1 LHKASSWQ
9 AKRYAGL
16 SADQDL
22 ADKIFSALE
31 AEWDRTVHA
40 LNEIT
45 GTQHRLAETPWL
57 ARFRHRFPYIS
68 PLNHLQTYC
77 YSMGSKLILAFD
89 PSGASRAE
97 ESGSA
102 KAVPSIATD

>member
-16 SADQDL
+16 SADQDI

-45 GTQHRLAETPWL
+45 GTQHRL
-57 ARFRHRFPYIS
+57 
-68 PLNHLQTYC
+68 
-77 YSMGSKLILAFD
+77 YSGVGRDMADTGSKHFSKPA
-89 PSGASRAE
+89 PS
-97 ESGSA
+97 
-102 KAVPSIATD
+102 

>member
-68 PLNHLQTYC
+68 PLNHLQVE
-77 YSMGSKLILAFD
+77 LIRRGDLVRRTNEL
-89 PSGASRAE
+89 GAALNGVAADLRNT
-97 ESGSA
+97 G
-102 KAVPSIATD
+102 

>member
-57 ARFRHRFPYIS
+57 ARFRHRFH
-68 PLNHLQTYC
+68 HLQVE
-77 YSMGSKLILAFD
+77 LIRRGDLVRRTNEV
-89 PSGASRAE
+89 GAALNGVAAGLRNT
-97 ESGSA
+97 G
-102 KAVPSIATD
+102 

>member
-9 AKRYAGL
+9 AKRCAGL

-45 GTQHRLAETPWL
+45 GTQHRLYSGVGREYGRYGIEAFLETR
-57 ARFRHRFPYIS
+57 A
-68 PLNHLQTYC
+68 
-77 YSMGSKLILAFD
+77 ILEA
-89 PSGASRAE
+89 
-97 ESGSA
+97 
-102 KAVPSIATD
+102 